1 MKLQELSAPT
11 PSKQIA
17 QVFESYFGS
26 RIRFDQLTRGQTK
39 AMLGKVRGILGE
51 HRQTSARHSS
61 EQNPKY
67 LQLVMMEQALATR
80 LKEAALPIAPA
91 GTAPAGTAPAGT
103 APAGTAPAPTTGA
116 APAAGTAPAPTTGA
130 KPPQDPKL
138 AAALKKSAAGQT
150 LNPDEQKLV
159 AGAAMMQAESRFRR
173 MAHRLNESEIQQ
185 AQVVLAAQDMVDKM
199 QSMLED
205 VSELQFKELPALV
218 DSIKNQVGID
228 QATQFNADAT
238 AALTGLLQ
246 NIQGSKQ
253 QLDAALGVVTG
264 AAPAGAAAAGAMG
277 ADIAAG
283 AGDMADAGA
292 DMAAADDMGADAA
305 LDAAAASAGA
315 EPPAAALGR
324 AKR

>member
-17 QVFESYFGS
+17 KVFESYFGN
-26 RIRFDQLTRGQTK
+26 RISFDQLTPGQTRV
-39 AMLGKVRGILGE
+39 MLGKVRGILGE
-51 HRQTSARHSS
+51 HRKTSARHSS
-61 EQNPKY
+61 EQDPRY

-80 LKEAALPIAPA
+80 LKENTIPPAPGTAAAPAPAPTA
-91 GTAPAGTAPAGT
+91 GTAP
-103 APAGTAPAPTTGA
+103 
-116 APAAGTAPAPTTGA
+116 
-130 KPPQDPKL
+130 KDPKL
-138 AAALKKSAAGQT
+138 AAALKKSAAGQS
-150 LNPDEQKLV
+150 LNPEEQKLV

-173 MAHRLNESEIQQ
+173 MARRLNESEIQQ

-199 QSMLED
+199 QAMLED

-218 DSIKNQVGID
+218 DSIKNQVGVD
-228 QATQFNADAT
+228 QAAQFNTDAT

-246 NIQGSKQ
+246 NIQGAKQ

-283 AGDMADAGA
+283 AGDMAAAGA
-292 DMAAADDMGADAA
+292 DMAAAGAMGAEAGADMGADAA
-305 LDAAAASAGA
+305 AADAGA
-315 EPPAAALGR
+315 VPPAAALGR

>member
-17 QVFESYFGS
+17 KVFESYFGN
-26 RIRFDQLTRGQTK
+26 RISFDQLTRGQTR

-51 HRQTSARHSS
+51 HRKTSARHSS
-61 EQNPKY
+61 EQDPRY
-67 LQLVMMEQALATR
+67 LQLVMMEQALSSR
-80 LKEAALPIAPA
+80 LQENVIPPAP
-91 GTAPAGTAPAGT
+91 GTAPATPQAAVAGGTPAV
-103 APAGTAPAPTTGA
+103 AGAV
-116 APAAGTAPAPTTGA
+116 A
-130 KPPQDPKL
+130 KDPKL
-138 AAALKKSAAGQT
+138 AAALKKSSAGQT
-150 LNPDEQKLV
+150 LNPEEQKLV

-173 MAHRLNESEIQQ
+173 MARRLNESEIQQ

-228 QATQFNADAT
+228 QAAQFNADAT

-246 NIQGSKQ
+246 NIQGAKQ
-253 QLDAALGVVTG
+253 QLDAALNVVTG

-283 AGDMADAGA
+283 AGDMAAAGG
-292 DMAAADDMGADAA
+292 DMAAAGAMGAEAGADMGADAA
-305 LDAAAASAGA
+305 LDAAAADAGA

>member
-17 QVFESYFGS
+17 KVFESYFGN
-26 RIRFDQLTRGQTK
+26 RIRFDQLTRGQTQ

-51 HRQTSARHSS
+51 HRKTSARHSS
-61 EQNPKY
+61 EQDPRY

-80 LKEAALPIAPA
+80 LQENVMPPTPGAAPA
-91 GTAPAGTAPAGT
+91 AA
-103 APAGTAPAPTTGA
+103 GA
-116 APAAGTAPAPTTGA
+116 APAAGGQPAVAGA
-130 KPPQDPKL
+130 IAKDPKL
-138 AAALKKSAAGQT
+138 AAALKKSAAGQS
-150 LNPDEQKLV
+150 LNPEEQKLV

-173 MAHRLNESEIQQ
+173 MARRLNESEVQQ

-199 QSMLED
+199 QGMLED
-205 VSELQFKELPALV
+205 VTELQFKELPALV

-238 AALTGLLQ
+238 AALAGLVQNLQ
-246 NIQGSKQ
+246 GAKQ
-253 QLDAALGVVTG
+253 QLDAALNVVTG
-264 AAPAGAAAAGAMG
+264 QAPAGAAAAGAMG

-283 AGDMADAGA
+283 AADMAAAGA
-292 DMAAADDMGADAA
+292 DMAAADDMGVDAA
-305 LDAAAASAGA
+305 MDAAAAEAGA
-315 EPPAAALGR
+315 EPPAAVLGR

>member
-17 QVFESYFGS
+17 KVFESYFGS
-26 RIRFDQLTRGQTK
+26 RIRFDQLTRGQTQS
-39 AMLGKVRGILGE
+39 MLGKVRGILGE
-51 HRQTSARHSS
+51 HRKTAQRHSS
-61 EQNPKY
+61 EQDPRY
-67 LQLVMMEQALATR
+67 LQLVMMEQALSTR
-80 LKEAALPIAPA
+80 LQENVIPPAP
-91 GTAPAGTAPAGT
+91 GTAPATPQAAVAGGTPAV
-103 APAGTAPAPTTGA
+103 AGAV
-116 APAAGTAPAPTTGA
+116 A
-130 KPPQDPKL
+130 KDPKL
-138 AAALKKSAAGQT
+138 AAALKKSSAGQS
-150 LNPDEQKLV
+150 LNPEEQKLV

-173 MAHRLNESEIQQ
+173 MARRLNESEIQQ

-228 QATQFNADAT
+228 QAAQFNADAT
-238 AALTGLLQ
+238 TALTGLLQ
-246 NIQGSKQ
+246 NIQGAKQ
-253 QLDAALGVVTG
+253 QLDAALNVVTG

-283 AGDMADAGA
+283 AGSMAAAGA
-292 DMAAADDMGADAA
+292 DMAAAGDMGAEAGAELPSPD
-305 LDAAAASAGA
+305 LEEPGA

-324 AKR
+324 SRR

>member
-17 QVFESYFGS
+17 KVFESYFGS
-26 RIRFDQLTRGQTK
+26 RIRFDQLTRGQTQS
-39 AMLGKVRGILGE
+39 MLGKVRGILGE
-51 HRQTSARHSS
+51 HRKTAQRHNS
-61 EQNPKY
+61 EQDPRY
-67 LQLVMMEQALATR
+67 LQLVMMEQALSSR
-80 LKEAALPIAPA
+80 LKENIIP
-91 GTAPAGTAPAGT
+91 
-103 APAGTAPAPTTGA
+103 PAPGTPP
-116 APAAGTAPAPTTGA
+116 APAAGAAP
-130 KPPQDPKL
+130 KDPKL
-138 AAALKKSAAGQT
+138 AAALKKSSAGQT
-150 LNPDEQKLV
+150 LNPEEQKLV
-159 AGAAMMQAESRFRR
+159 VGAAMMQAESRFRR
-173 MAHRLNESEIQQ
+173 MARRLNESEIQQ

-228 QATQFNADAT
+228 QAAQFNADST

-246 NIQGSKQ
+246 NIQGAKQ
-253 QLDAALGVVTG
+253 QLDAALNVVTG

-283 AGDMADAGA
+283 AGDMAAAGA
-292 DMAAADDMGADAA
+292 DMAAAGDMGAEMGADAE
-305 LDAAAASAGA
+305 LDAAAADV
-315 EPPAAALGR
+315 EPRAAALGR

>member
-1 MKLQELSAPT
+1 MKLQELSAST

-17 QVFESYFGS
+17 KVFESYFGG
-26 RIRFDQLTRGQTK
+26 RIRFDQLTPGQTK
-39 AMLGKVRGILGE
+39 AMLGKVQGILGE
-51 HRQTSARHSS
+51 HRKTSARHNS

-67 LQLVMMEQALATR
+67 LQLVMMEQALASR
-80 LKEAALPIAPA
+80 LKENVMPA
-91 GTAPAGTAPAGT
+91 SSGA
-103 APAGTAPAPTTGA
+103 APTPAGA
-116 APAAGTAPAPTTGA
+116 APATTGTAKPAAGA
-130 KPPQDPKL
+130 APKDPKL

-150 LNPDEQKLV
+150 LNPEEQKLV

-173 MAHRLNESEIQQ
+173 MARRLNESEIQQ

-199 QSMLED
+199 QSMVED

-228 QATQFNADAT
+228 QATQFNQDAT

-246 NIQGSKQ
+246 NIQGAKQ

-264 AAPAGAAAAGAMG
+264 QAPSGAAAAGAMG

-283 AGDMADAGA
+283 ADAMGA
-292 DMAAADDMGADAA
+292 AAGDMAAAGAAGDDLAA
-305 LDAAAASAGA
+305 PMPDMEEPGA
-315 EPPAAALGR
+315 EPAAGVLGR

>member
-17 QVFESYFGS
+17 KVFESYFGN
-26 RIRFDQLTRGQTK
+26 RISFDQLTRGQTQ

-51 HRQTSARHSS
+51 HRKTSARHSS
-61 EQNPKY
+61 EQDPRY
-67 LQLVMMEQALATR
+67 LQLVMMEQALSTR
-80 LKEAALPIAPA
+80 LKENVMPPTPGSTPAPGA
-91 GTAPAGTAPAGT
+91 
-103 APAGTAPAPTTGA
+103 APAPTTG
-116 APAAGTAPAPTTGA
+116 TAP
-130 KPPQDPKL
+130 KDPKL

-150 LNPDEQKLV
+150 LNPEEQKLV

-173 MAHRLNESEIQQ
+173 MARRLNESEIQQ

-199 QSMLED
+199 QAMLED

-218 DSIKNQVGID
+218 DSIKNQVGVD
-228 QATQFNADAT
+228 QAAQFNADAT

-246 NIQGSKQ
+246 NIQGAKQ

-264 AAPAGAAAAGAMG
+264 QAPAGAAAAGAMG

-283 AGDMADAGA
+283 AGDMAAAGA
-292 DMAAADDMGADAA
+292 DMAAAGAMGAEAGADMGADAA
-305 LDAAAASAGA
+305 LDAAAADAGA

>member
-17 QVFESYFGS
+17 KVFESYFGN
-26 RIRFDQLTRGQTK
+26 RIRFDQLTRGQTQ

-51 HRQTSARHSS
+51 HRKTSARHSS
-61 EQNPKY
+61 EQDPRY

-80 LKEAALPIAPA
+80 LQENVMPPTPGAAPA
-91 GTAPAGTAPAGT
+91 AA
-103 APAGTAPAPTTGA
+103 GA
-116 APAAGTAPAPTTGA
+116 APAAGGQPAVAGA
-130 KPPQDPKL
+130 IAKDPKL
-138 AAALKKSAAGQT
+138 AAALKKSAAGQS
-150 LNPDEQKLV
+150 LNPEEQKLV

-173 MAHRLNESEIQQ
+173 MARRLNESEVQQ

-199 QSMLED
+199 QGMLED

-218 DSIKNQVGID
+218 DSIKNQVGVD
-228 QATQFNADAT
+228 QAAQFNADAT
-238 AALTGLLQ
+238 TALTGLLQ
-246 NIQGSKQ
+246 NIQGAKQ
-253 QLDAALGVVTG
+253 QLDAALNVVTG

-283 AGDMADAGA
+283 AGDMAAAGA
-292 DMAAADDMGADAA
+292 DMAAAGDMGAEMGADAE
-305 LDAAAASAGA
+305 LDAAAADAGA

>member
-17 QVFESYFGS
+17 QVFESYFGN
-26 RIRFDQLTRGQTK
+26 RIRFDQLTSSQTK

-51 HRQTSARHSS
+51 HRKSSARHSS

-80 LKEAALPIAPA
+80 LKENTMPVQSA
-91 GTAPAGTAPAGT
+91 
-103 APAGTAPAPTTGA
+103 GA
-116 APAAGTAPAPTTGA
+116 APATPGATPAAPATGTAKPAVQGA
-130 KPPQDPKL
+130 AAKDPKL
-138 AAALKKSAAGQT
+138 QAALKKSAAGQT
-150 LNPDEQKLV
+150 LNPEEQKLV

-173 MAHRLNESEIQQ
+173 MARRLNESEIQQ

-199 QSMLED
+199 QAMVED

-228 QATQFNADAT
+228 QATQFNQDAT

-246 NIQGSKQ
+246 NIQGAKQ

-264 AAPAGAAAAGAMG
+264 QAPSGAAAAGAMG

-283 AGDMADAGA
+283 ADAMGAAGA
-292 DMAAADDMGADAA
+292 DMAAADAMGAE
-305 LDAAAASAGA
+305 AGA
-315 EPPAAALGR
+315 ELGPDLEEPGAAPASALGR